1 MDFADPEEEDRSK
14 HKQNLF
20 GKLRKNSNA
29 DVVHSMPTNTRS
41 SELSNL
47 ADISQDDM
55 VNMTVDR
62 KGKRPVESAG
72 MHASYSGGQASQHID
87 GADLSD
93 VTRESIDS
101 NTGKKK
107 KGLFSFNPFRRKTKQ
122 SGDPRSG
129 ISEAST
135 VGGDDNRRTHS
146 GDNSD
151 QPEEEQA
158 DPMKKTGHFY
168 DDAIV
173 V

>member
-62 KGKRPVESAG
+62 KAK
-72 MHASYSGGQASQHID
+72 ID
-87 GADLSD
+87 GGEIWAPKPVRFLA
-93 VTRESIDS
+93 SILTLFHFFEKS
-101 NTGKKK
+101 AKMVQLRCTFFT
-107 KGLFSFNPFRRKTKQ
+107 LFSKCLRPH
-122 SGDPRSG
+122 
-129 ISEAST
+129 T
-135 VGGDDNRRTHS
+135 VRGKIAIFAIFS
-146 GDNSD
+146 
-151 QPEEEQA
+151 
-158 DPMKKTGHFY
+158 HFL
-168 DDAIV
+168 
-173 V
+173 